1 MHLQRNIGLVPK
13 IWYNTKPVT
22 TINRKDSKAFAVPDK
37 VWRIKPLHGDRSMK
51 LLSIAVPCYNSA
63 AYMEKCISSL
73 VIGGEEVE
81 ILIVNDGSKDETPEI
96 AKRLE
101 KEYPG
106 IVRAIDQENKGH
118 GGAVNTGLEN
128 ATGMFFKVVDSDDK
142 VKASAYMTI
151 LDTLRKNLEEDEEE
165 RIDLLISNFVYDK
178 EGASHH
184 KVMEYRKSLPVG
196 RIFSWDET
204 KRFKK
209 GEYIL
214 MHSVIYRTELLREC
228 GLSLPEHCFY
238 VDNIYVFEPL
248 PYVKNMYYLDVNF
261 YYYFIGRD
269 DQSVNQEVMT
279 NRLDQQARVNKIMID
294 YFSDNVSSGL
304 IGKKSQVYKYMYN
317 YLEIITSITSVLA
330 VRSGEQDKLDIM
342 NDVWDYMREKDPALY
357 KKMRYGLFGTAFHL
371 PGKGGR
377 AVVKSVYCIARQ
389 IFDFN

>member
-1 MHLQRNIGLVPK
+1 MVK
-13 IWYNTKPVT
+13 EY
-22 TINRKDSKAFAVPDK
+22 
-37 VWRIKPLHGDRSMK
+37 MK

-214 MHSVIYRTELLREC
+214 MHSVIYRTELLKSFGMR
-228 GLSLPEHCFY
+228 LPEHCFY
-238 VDNIYVFEPL
+238 VDNIYVFNPM

-261 YYYFIGRD
+261 YYYFIGRE
-269 DQSVNQEVMT
+269 DQSVNESVMVK
-279 NRLDQQARVNKIMID
+279 RVDQQLSVNYRMLDFYITNKSEI
-294 YFSDNVSSGL
+294 
-304 IGKKSQVYKYMYN
+304 KKNKRRAQYLYN
-317 YLEIITSITSVLA
+317 YLEIITTVSMVLLLLDGSREA
-330 VRSGEQDKLDIM
+330 IDKRTALLEYIARDKMLYTKFRFGICGTIM
-342 NDVWDYMREKDPALY
+342 
-357 KKMRYGLFGTAFHL
+357 TL
-371 PGKGGR
+371 PGKSGR
-377 AVVKSVYCIARQ
+377 LMSLSAYKLAQKFYN
-389 IFDFN
+389 FN

>member
-1 MHLQRNIGLVPK
+1 MVK
-13 IWYNTKPVT
+13 EY
-22 TINRKDSKAFAVPDK
+22 
-37 VWRIKPLHGDRSMK
+37 MK

-214 MHSVIYRTELLREC
+214 MHSVIYRTELLKSFGMR
-228 GLSLPEHCFY
+228 LPEHCFY
-238 VDNIYVFEPL
+238 VDNIYVFNPM

-261 YYYFIGRD
+261 YYYFIGRN
-269 DQSVNQEVMT
+269 DQSVNETVMIG
-279 NRLDQQARVNKIMID
+279 RLI
-294 YFSDNVSSGL
+294 STC
-304 IGKKSQVYKYMYN
+304 
-317 YLEIITSITSVLA
+317 IITSRSSRRSPLCSRSA
-330 VRSGEQDKLDIM
+330 QEKLRRWRSRMRSGNILRRKIRLC
-342 NDVWDYMREKDPALY
+342 
-357 KKMRYGLFGTAFHL
+357 T
-371 PGKGGR
+371 GK
-377 AVVKSVYCIARQ
+377 
-389 IFDFN
+389 